1 MEKIQLTTYDDLPLT
16 ARTWN
21 ADSPK
26 GTIQIL
32 HGMAEHCERY
42 LAFAEHLKGHG
53 YNVITHNHRGHG
65 ERLPRGHFK
74 DSDGW
79 KAVLE
84 DVSSVQNLADPNLP
98 VFLFG
103 HSMGSF
109 IARSWAANY
118 PHKLKGLI
126 LSGSNQQNPAL
137 FYAARALAK
146 GLSLIQGQQ
155 SASKVMDFL
164 SFGEFNK
171 AFKPNKT
178 QFDWLSSDEDAVQA
192 YINDPL
198 CGFLCTTQFWI
209 DFMGGLIEVN
219 KTQSLEKISKEL
231 PVLLLTGDKDPVGRM
246 GKGVPL
252 LAQKLYQSGHSKV
265 ELKRYPNG
273 RHEMLHEVNAAQ
285 VFNDVIKWI
294 EESL

>member
-1 MEKIQLTTYDDLPLT
+1 MEKVQLTTFDGLPLT
-16 ARTWN
+16 ARVWI

-26 GTIQIL
+26 ATIQIL

-42 LAFAEHLKGHG
+42 QPFAEYLQAQGF
-53 YNVITHNHRGHG
+53 NLIAHNHRGHG
-65 ERLPRGHFK
+65 ERLPQGHFK

-84 DVSSVQNLADPNLP
+84 DVSSVQKLANPNLP
-98 VFLFG
+98 IFLFG

-118 PHKLKGLI
+118 AHKLKGLI

-137 FYAARALAK
+137 FYMARTLAK
-146 GLSLIQGQQ
+146 GLSLVNGQK
-155 SASKVMDFL
+155 APSKLMDFL

-178 QFDWLSSDEDAVQA
+178 QFDWLSGDETAVQA
-192 YINDPL
+192 YINDPQ
-198 CGFLCTTQFWI
+198 CGFLCSTQFWV

-219 KTQSLEKISKEL
+219 KIGSLEKLPNSL
-231 PVLLLTGDKDPVGRM
+231 PVLLLSGEKDPVGRM

-252 LAQKLYQSGHSKV
+252 LAQKLYQTGHSKV
-265 ELKRYPNG
+265 ELKLYPDG
-273 RHEMLHEVNAAQ
+273 RHEMLNEVNAAQ
-285 VFNDVIKWI
+285 VFADILQWLEK
-294 EESL
+294 SL